1 MPSLQPPDFRCEL
14 SATTSRPIVA
24 CAKGTERW
32 LEGSSA
38 PVAFPGEAITAL
50 EIGPDI
56 ATGGPGCGFLV
67 GETFAR
73 RVGGD
78 RVLDAEQAAEVIEM
92 RLRGAAFLQLGRV
105 PFVDEFLRGHA
116 LPVMLRHELEHHGCR
131 RVNVRVFWRQG
142 YSAGVSAEAER
153 HAAATREL
161 NDRLRRAEEARR
173 AATEAFL
180 RERRE
185 AAELERRLSDEA
197 REDPDA
203 DRRALGADSVRRID
217 SVR

>member
-1 MPSLQPPDFRCEL
+1 ML
-14 SATTSRPIVA
+14 T
-24 CAKGTERW
+24 
-32 LEGSSA
+32 
-38 PVAFPGEAITAL
+38 
-50 EIGPDI
+50 
-56 ATGGPGCGFLV
+56 
-67 GETFAR
+67 
-73 RVGGD
+73 
-78 RVLDAEQAAEVIEM
+78 
-92 RLRGAAFLQLGRV
+92 LRDKLIGAALLAGLV
-105 PFVDEFLRGHA
+105 ATVAGG
-116 LPVMLRHELEHHGCR
+116 VWWHGYR
-131 RVNVRVFWRQG
+131 
-142 YSAGVSAEAER
+142 AGVSADAAR